1 MAMDNVPAFFPRQTN
16 LALIRFVQAIAPCL
30 AVCLFQFRLEIAPQ
44 DLARL
49 RQYDGERM
57 LLFPNH
63 PSFHDPMVMFTLSRR
78 LQQPFQFLAAHET
91 FVKPTVTFAISPVLM
106 PLERIAQKQWFLR
119 LFRAFMQ
126 RLGMYSV
133 RRGLPDRPSVAAT
146 LDLVSEPDCRL
157 VIFAEGGCSFQN
169 DTVMPYRSGGI
180 QLAFQAMK
188 RFAKRSAPIPDIYVL
203 PVAIKYSYCR
213 NMAPIIRKTL
223 ARLETQLDLP
233 KNGKTDY
240 ERLRA
245 IAQSVLTNLEQEYG
259 FPSPATDPPWT
270 ERVTT
275 LKQRAIEYCESPLGL
290 TPTGS
295 YLRERV
301 YRIQHKL
308 EELEEAGSPLPEQN
322 AIRRAAQRLL
332 NFDAIY
338 DGYVATLPTAE
349 RFLDTLIRLER
360 EVFDIDQPPSKGFR
374 RARVMVAEPINLK
387 DYFDAFERDRTAT
400 VEQIITI
407 VQQAVQASLDACNQ
421 SDQALAGSK
430 RHFYGVE
437 E

>member
-30 AVCLFQFRLEIAPQ
+30 AACLFQFRLEIAPQ

-63 PSFHDPMVMFTLSRR
+63 PSFHDPMVMFVLSGR
-78 LQQPFQFLAAHET
+78 LQQPFQFLAAHDT
-91 FVKPTVTFAISPVLM
+91 FVKPDVTFAISRALAPM
-106 PLERIAQKQWFLR
+106 EEIARKQWFVK

-133 RRGLPDRPSVAAT
+133 QRGLPDRPSVAAT
-146 LDLVSEPDCRL
+146 LDLIAKPDCHL

-188 RFAKRSAPIPDIYVL
+188 RFTKQSDPIPDIYAL
-203 PVAIKYSYCR
+203 PVAIKYSYSR

-223 ARLETQLDLP
+223 AQLETQLDLP
-233 KNGKTDY
+233 RNGKTDY

-245 IAQSVLTNLEQEYG
+245 IAQWVLTNLEQEYG
-259 FPSPATDPPWT
+259 LPSPSTAPPWT

-275 LKQRAIEYCESPLGL
+275 LKHRVIEYCESPLGL

-308 EELEEAGSPLPEQN
+308 RDLDEAGSPLPEQE

-360 EVFDIDQPPSKGFR
+360 EVFDIDQPPPKGFR

-387 DYFDAFERDRTAT
+387 DYFEAFGCDRHGT
-400 VEQIITI
+400 VEQVTAL
-407 VQQAVQASLDACNQ
+407 VQQAVQACLDECNL
-421 SDQALAGSK
+421 SDQALAGGGK
-430 RHFYGVE
+430 YF
-437 E
+437 